1 MVKIFRKEGWELTSN
16 DKQLNA
22 ILGMIKQNGGE
33 CPCHNESRDKHCP
46 CTDYLENDIC
56 HCGLYRRVNQ

>member
-1 MVKIFRKEGWELTSN
+1 MVKIFRKESWELTSN

-22 ILGMIKQNGGE
+22 ILGMIEQNGGE
-33 CPCHNESRDKHCP
+33 CPCHDESRDRHCP

-56 HCGLYRRVNQ
+56 HCGLYRKV